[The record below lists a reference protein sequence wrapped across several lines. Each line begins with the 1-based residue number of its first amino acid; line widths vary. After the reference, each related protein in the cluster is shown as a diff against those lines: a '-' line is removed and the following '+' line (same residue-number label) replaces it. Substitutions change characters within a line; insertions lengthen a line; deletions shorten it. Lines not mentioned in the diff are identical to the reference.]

1 MKKLIIPI
9 AVLLAAVSCHD
20 RSPVVRDTIPY
31 VKQLAVDTVG
41 TFSLVKHYRTA
52 GTKGTIALIGEPEE
66 CLLLSRAFLTADYVD
81 NIDGKAAPDRLPDF
95 SGETFEVVLD
105 NFSAP
110 YIRFVSNRQDSE
122 REAAVRRDSLRE
134 AAVRNAVMALDT
146 VAYSNPYDRFS
157 RLKKGSA
164 KVFVL
169 ASSLLSEYGRFDID
183 TLFKMG
189 GREVLI
195 VSPEEALVAAAA
207 RSGAKHVVA
216 WAPAEVRKAYLS
228 KAEGIDLTV
237 ISPSGGDVRMAFRD
251 LLRQYRLQ
259 KPNTTLDAV
268 LLDSFT
274 VSLEDLTAEVN
285 HIHRQIT
292 EEDMAFDRI
301 LAPRFRFLEPKAS
314 LTDACY
320 RLLREKNLFTHNI
333 AYPSVR
339 YFQTE
344 EGMDGSSLLVEIGGD
359 YLAGRYGDASDQTVH
374 EDNYVYVPDND

>member
-1 MKKLIIPI
+1 MKKLMILI

-41 TFSLVKHYRTA
+41 TFSLVKKYRTA

-66 CLLLSRAFLTADYVD
+66 CFLLSRAFLTADFVD
-81 NIDGKAAPDRLPDF
+81 NIDGKAVPDRLPDF
-95 SGETFEVVLD
+95 SGETFEVILD
-105 NFSAP
+105 DFNAP
-110 YIRFVSNRQDSE
+110 YIRFVSYRKEDE
-122 REAAVRRDSLRE
+122 REATARRDSLRE

-169 ASSLLSEYGRFDID
+169 ASSLLSEYGRFDVD

-189 GREVLI
+189 GREAMIL
-195 VSPEEALVAAAA
+195 SPDEALVAAASRA
-207 RSGAKHVVA
+207 GAKHVVA
-216 WAPAEVRKAYLS
+216 WAPAESREAYLS
-228 KAEGIDLTV
+228 AAKGIDLTV

-251 LLRQYRLQ
+251 LLRQYRQQ
-259 KPNTTLDAV
+259 KPNTVLDAV

-274 VSLEDLTAEVN
+274 VSLEDLMTEVD

-292 EEDMAFDRI
+292 EEDMAFDRV
-301 LAPRFRFLEPKAS
+301 LATRFRFLEPKAC

-320 RLLREKNLFTHNI
+320 RLLRNKNLFTHNI
-333 AYPSVR
+333 AYPSAR

-344 EGMDGSSLLVEIGGD
+344 EGMDGNSLLVEIGAD
-359 YLAGRYGDASDQTVH
+359 FLAGRFGSASDQTPH